1 MRWTGQDLLGCSA
14 CVNPYVARSAADG
27 VARARELVGADGMV
41 VAFGSLYS
49 IAEVVRALRW
59 LEGQGVEG

>member
-1 MRWTGQDLLGCSA
+1 M
-14 CVNPYVARSAADG
+14 NPYVARSAADG
-27 VARARELVGADGMV
+27 VARARELAGADGMV

-49 IAEVVRALRW
+49 IAEVVRALRE